1 MTEAD
6 LDAVFAALASA
17 PRRRLL
23 DLLKAAPGSSVGAL
37 GAAFDGEMGR
47 FGVMKHLRVLEAAG
61 LVISERAGR
70 ERRLWF
76 NPVPMQLIHERWSSE
91 FSAYW
96 AAKLTQL
103 QYRAEGA
110 LVTPIPQRP
119 PTPKR
124 RNRSG

>member
-1 MTEAD
+1 MTESE

-23 DLLKAAPGSSVGAL
+23 DLLKRQPGSTVGAL

-47 FGVMKHLRVLEAAG
+47 FGVMKHLRVLEDAG
-61 LVISERAGR
+61 LVISEREGR

-76 NPVPMQLIHERWSSE
+76 NVVPIQLVHERWTTELSS
-91 FSAYW
+91 YW

-103 QYRAEGA
+103 KYRAEGA
-110 LVTPIPQRP
+110 EVRP
-119 PTPKR
+119 FAKPTR
-124 RNRSG
+124 RKTRG

>member
-1 MTEAD
+1 MNEPE
-6 LDAVFAALASA
+6 LDAVFAALSST

-23 DLLKAAPGSSVGAL
+23 DLIKQTPGSTVGSL

-61 LVISERAGR
+61 LVISEREGR

-76 NPVPMQLIHERWSSE
+76 NAVPLQLIHERWSTELSS
-91 FSAYW
+91 FW

-110 LVTPIPQRP
+110 LVTPLPN
-119 PTPKR
+119 PKR
-124 RNRSG
+124 RRPHG

>member
-1 MTEAD
+1 MNEPE
-6 LDAVFAALASA
+6 LDAVFAALSST

-23 DLLKAAPGSSVGAL
+23 DLIKKTPGSTVGAL

-61 LVISERAGR
+61 LVISEREGH

-76 NPVPMQLIHERWSSE
+76 NVVPVQLIHERWSSE
-91 FSAYW
+91 FSAHW

-110 LVTPIPQRP
+110 SVRSFPG
-119 PTPKR
+119 PKR
-124 RNRSG
+124 KRPHG